1 MNKFFQFNEF
11 VELGKVFKD
20 CEAYLIALEY
30 FNRAISLSYL
40 PINKE
45 RLVEA
50 YELRGDV
57 KVFLSNYWESIAD
70 FSRAIELDP
79 ENSYLYFSRGMSYEY
94 LNQNEEAQ
102 KNLKRSLILDP
113 DNSLALSMVKYLEN
127 EKDR

>member
-94 LNQNEEAQ
+94 LNQNEGKFCQ
-102 KNLKRSLILDP
+102 SC
-113 DNSLALSMVKYLEN
+113 Y
-127 EKDR
+127 